1 MAKTPPKRLTIVVD
15 RGADSFKL
23 LIFRGK
29 FQRFMS
35 RTEVL
40 LYYFYFMWI
49 LLDLYG
55 KKSGFRR
62 KFPPPLHPVARPPC
76 GRGRRHGRHR
86 VNYEFEDDCDE
97 ELNDLIGNSKLNEQ
111 FLKLAQDLD
120 VMEAK
125 TPEDIYKSHLAETGG
140 FSRCRDT
147 NGTQVDSAR
156 ANLASTFV
164 NAFVNAGF
172 GEDKLMTN
180 NPDNE
185 WLYKNKDH
193 GMMSA
198 AASLGS
204 TLLWNV
210 DEGLAIT
217 DKFLYSSE
225 EYVKAGAA
233 LAVGIL
239 SSGVR
244 NDADPIDTVYVGS
257 TSCCM
262 SGKC

>member
-1 MAKTPPKRLTIVVD
+1 M
-15 RGADSFKL
+15 G
-23 LIFRGK
+23 
-29 FQRFMS
+29 
-35 RTEVL
+35 
-40 LYYFYFMWI
+40 
-49 LLDLYG
+49 
-55 KKSGFRR
+55 
-62 KFPPPLHPVARPPC
+62 
-76 GRGRRHGRHR
+76 
-86 VNYEFEDDCDE
+86 
-97 ELNDLIGNSKLNEQ
+97 
-111 FLKLAQDLD
+111 
-120 VMEAK
+120 
-125 TPEDIYKSHLAETGG
+125 GG
-140 FSRCRDT
+140 FSRRRDT

-185 WLYKNKDH
+185 RMNKNKDH

-204 TLLWNV
+204 ILLWNV
-210 DEGLAIT
+210 DEGLAII

-225 EYVKAGAA
+225 DYVKAGAA

-244 NDADPIDTVYVGS
+244 NDADPALALLAEHVQGDVHI
-257 TSCCM
+257 M
-262 SGKC
+262 KCA